1 MPIPLVAAGLM
12 AGAKIGGDI
21 IGGISANK
29 ASLRAQAAQQKALRE
44 ASGISQDYYGKA
56 IEGHTPFQQAGTE
69 AFQNLASLTGE
80 GAFNVDAPVFDPG
93 DPFSS
98 QSVLD
103 DPGYQFRL
111 GQGTGAVEQSAA
123 ARGGALGGQTLKDL
137 TSFSQGL
144 ASDEIGNAYNRFAN
158 ERGFRYGTEQDLFR
172 NRMNQQQQRFGRLS
186 DIAGFGER
194 AAGQVGRLQTG
205 LGDILSGNRLT
216 AGNVSAQGTMGRAK
230 NFRNTLSSS
239 IGGLSD
245 LAGGFGGLMGGGGGG
260 GGLGGLMGKLG
271 GLFGG
276 GGGGGLPQGGIPGLD
291 FGSA

>member
-1 MPIPLVAAGLM
+1 MPIPLVVAGLA
-12 AGAKIGGDI
+12 AGAKVGGDI
-21 IGGISANK
+21 IGGISANN
-29 ASLRAQAAQQKALRE
+29 ASLKAQRAQQKALRE
-44 ASGISQDYYGKA
+44 ASGISKDYYGRA
-56 IEGHTPFQQAGTE
+56 IGGHTPFQQAGTE

-80 GAFNVDAPVFDPG
+80 GAFDVESPVFDPG

-103 DPGYQFRL
+103 DVGYQFRL

-123 ARGGALGGQTLKDL
+123 ARGGALGGEVLKDL

-194 AAGQVGRLQTG
+194 AAGEVGRLNVG
-205 LGDILSGNRLT
+205 LGNVLSGNRLT
-216 AGNVSAQGTMGRAK
+216 AGNVSAQGTMGRSR
-230 NFRNTLSSS
+230 NFRDTLNKGIS
-239 IGGLSD
+239 G
-245 LAGGFGGLMGGGGGG
+245 AGQAAMSMFGGGM
-260 GGLGGLMGKLG
+260 
-271 GLFGG
+271 FGG
-276 GGGGGLPQGGIPGLD
+276 GGGGGLPMGGGGGGGLPGLD
-291 FGSA
+291 FGNA